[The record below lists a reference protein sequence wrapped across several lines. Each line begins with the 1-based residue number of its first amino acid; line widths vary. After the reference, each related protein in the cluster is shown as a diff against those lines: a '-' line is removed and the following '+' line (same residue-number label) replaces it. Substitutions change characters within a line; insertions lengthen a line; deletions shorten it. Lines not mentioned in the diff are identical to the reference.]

1 MHAILGSTR
10 TICFRSSAPA
20 GRQQE
25 AKPFVVKLS
34 SAKAGALSQLL
45 PLLGCGEEAAA
56 LAFDALADGAEDDA
70 ASIALRTIA
79 DEEQVHKG
87 LIAGLIVALPP
98 PHGQAAVL
106 RAAQRFHIR
115 LAAGGNTAHLAKIA
129 AVDAAVCTVLSRLL
143 RPRAPLTAD
152 AGITAILRRIHRD
165 EARHV
170 RVSRV
175 LAGRCETPP
184 RLDALAEPARVALAN
199 VLGLAGDAFEVLGVD
214 PRTLLDDCGRLPRG
228 LFAT

>member
-1 MHAILGSTR
+1 M
-10 TICFRSSAPA
+10 ICFRSSARA
-20 GRQQE
+20 GQQRE
-25 AKPFVVKLS
+25 AALFVVSLPP
-34 SAKAGALSQLL
+34 AKAVAFAQLL
-45 PLLGCGEEAAA
+45 PLLGCGEEAAV
-56 LAFDALADGAEDDA
+56 LAFRGLANGAQDDA
-70 ASIALRTIA
+70 ASVVLRTIA
-79 DEEQVHKG
+79 EEEQVHAG
-87 LIAGLIVALPP
+87 LIAGLIEALPP

-106 RAAQRFHIR
+106 RAAQRFHIT
-115 LAAGGNTAHLAKIA
+115 LADGGSAVHLAKIA
-129 AVDAAVCTVLSRLL
+129 AVDAAVCTILSRLL

-175 LAGRCETPP
+175 LAARFETPP

-214 PRTLLDDCGRLPRG
+214 PRTLLYDCERLPRG